1 MVIGAQLFTVRDF
14 AKDLNG
20 FSETLKRVADI
31 GYTTVQVSGTCDY
44 EAEWLRDELNKN
56 GLACVLTHTKPQ
68 EIIENTEAVC
78 KNHDVFACPYIG
90 LGAMPGGGKVTDEIY
105 EKFVHD
111 FKPAAEI
118 IKANG
123 HKLFYHNH
131 AFEFSK
137 SADGKLF
144 MDKILEEFPPELL
157 GVTFDTYWAQFA
169 GADVCDWLAKLK
181 DRVECLHLK
190 DMTATFNNKN
200 RMAPVG
206 HGNMNFEKIIASAD
220 SAGAKY
226 LLVEQDDCYEED
238 PFDCLKKSYDYL
250 ISLGLR

>member
-14 AKDLNG
+14 AKDLDG

-31 GYTTVQVSGTCDY
+31 GYQTVQVSGTCDY
-44 EAEWLRDELNKN
+44 EAEWLRDQLDKN
-56 GLACVLTHTKPQ
+56 GLSCVLTHTKPQ
-68 EIIENTEAVC
+68 EIIENTETVC
-78 KNHDVFACPYIG
+78 KNHDIFTCPYIG

-111 FKPAAEI
+111 FKPAAAI
-118 IKANG
+118 IKAKG

-131 AFEFSK
+131 AFEFTK

-144 MDKILEEFPPELL
+144 MDKILQEFSTDLL
-157 GVTFDTYWAQFA
+157 GITFDTYWAQFA

-206 HGNMNFEKIIASAD
+206 HGNMNFEKIIASAED
-220 SAGAKY
+220 AGAKY

-250 ISLGLR
+250 TSLGLR

>member
-1 MVIGAQLFTVRDF
+1 M
-14 AKDLNG
+14 
-20 FSETLKRVADI
+20 
-31 GYTTVQVSGTCDY
+31 
-44 EAEWLRDELNKN
+44 
-56 GLACVLTHTKPQ
+56 
-68 EIIENTEAVC
+68 
-78 KNHDVFACPYIG
+78 
-90 LGAMPGGGKVTDEIY
+90 
-105 EKFVHD
+105 
-111 FKPAAEI
+111 
-118 IKANG
+118 
-123 HKLFYHNH
+123 
-131 AFEFSK
+131 
-137 SADGKLF
+137 
-144 MDKILEEFPPELL
+144 PELL